1 MPVKLAINGACGR
14 MGRRLLALAC
24 KDPDID
30 LVQAIEYP
38 EHPSMGKL
46 VREVEPEADS
56 DVPVTNQLMPGAD
69 VVIDFSSPAGTET
82 NAKRAEELKIALVIG
97 TTAKDFEWR
106 ERVKASSGQ
115 VPMIHAQNFSLGVNL
130 MFKFSAMMA
139 KALGE
144 DFDIEIVESHH
155 HHKVDAPSGT
165 GMGIAGAICS
175 AIDRDVKKDL
185 VYGREGQVGKR
196 TQREIGVHALRMGSE
211 IGLHTVYYQSEF
223 EHLELTHRAQSRDV
237 FAAGAIR
244 ASKWIAGKPAGYY
257 EMSDVLGI

>member
-1 MPVKLAINGACGR
+1 MPQCWRKRPC
-14 MGRRLLALAC
+14 
-24 KDPDID
+24 
-30 LVQAIEYP
+30 
-38 EHPSMGKL
+38 
-46 VREVEPEADS
+46 
-56 DVPVTNQLMPGAD
+56 VTRATRIPD

-223 EHLELTHRAQSRDV
+223 EHLELTHRAQV
-237 FAAGAIR
+237 HLCVR
-244 ASKWIAGKPAGYY
+244 ACVRVRA
-257 EMSDVLGI
+257 

>member
-1 MPVKLAINGACGR
+1 MTRATRIP
-14 MGRRLLALAC
+14 
-24 KDPDID
+24 
-30 LVQAIEYP
+30 
-38 EHPSMGKL
+38 
-46 VREVEPEADS
+46 
-56 DVPVTNQLMPGAD
+56 D

-223 EHLELTHRAQSRDV
+223 EHLELTHRAQVLLCVCVCARARARIVRERERERESLCSCACACVMCACSPVCVCLCVCLCVRLCLC
-237 FAAGAIR
+237 IR
-244 ASKWIAGKPAGYY
+244 A
-257 EMSDVLGI
+257 